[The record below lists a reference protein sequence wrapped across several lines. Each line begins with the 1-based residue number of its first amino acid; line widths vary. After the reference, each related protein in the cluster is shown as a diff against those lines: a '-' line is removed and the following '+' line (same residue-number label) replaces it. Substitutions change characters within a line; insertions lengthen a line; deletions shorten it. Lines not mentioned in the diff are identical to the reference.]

1 MKTRN
6 ITVAVIIVLLILAFG
21 FMSYNRPQYSFTM
34 SSEEMLTQLD
44 EVKSIGL
51 KEARNMVK
59 SRDENTVF
67 VDIRK
72 SYDYEVKSI
81 PDAINI
87 PVAHL
92 LDDENFALLEEMKE
106 NGKMVVLFGNSE
118 TQSKLPFMLL
128 YELGLDNVRFLCGG
142 LDDFFNENSNYITEG
157 QIYNFEDKFK
167 ELQIK
172 PEPKVVEK
180 VQEVQAPSKPKKS
193 IPVNPKPVVEEEEGC

>member
-1 MKTRN
+1 MKELMKTRN

-142 LDDFFNENSNYITEG
+142 LDDFFNE
-157 QIYNFEDKFK
+157 K
-167 ELQIK
+167 LQLYHRGTDI
-172 PEPKVVEK
+172 
-180 VQEVQAPSKPKKS
+180 
-193 IPVNPKPVVEEEEGC
+193 